1 VGIWPLPA
9 LYKGILI
16 LLIALLLFDI
26 MGVMIKILGERYP
39 VFQMAMYRNL
49 FAFIPAII
57 ALYTSV
63 SWHKQGRPLGLKQW
77 KLGLFRGLFIVM
89 AQGCFYLSLQH
100 MEFATATSIAFAG
113 PLITTALSVVLL
125 KMTVGVWRWFAVLI
139 SFSGILMVMQPGSEI
154 FTWYA
159 ILPLIASAGYAT
171 NSITS
176 RLFDDSIPTPV
187 INLYASVSTLI
198 CTALIVFTTDNYVP
212 VASADDWLLLV
223 AMGVSGGAAVFLWIT
238 AFRMTDPGNLTPFEY
253 FGIPSAFVLGW
264 IFFGEAP
271 FDRLMPGVLII
282 IAGGS
287 TISRRERINAR
298 EQHEMQG

>member
-16 LLIALLLFDI
+16 LLLALLLFDI

-39 VFQMAMYRNL
+39 VFQVAMYRNL

-77 KLGLFRGLFIVM
+77 KLGFFRGLFIVM

-100 MEFATATSIAFAG
+100 MEFATAASIAFAG

-125 KMTVGVWRWFAVLI
+125 KMTVGAWRWFAVLI
-139 SFSGILMVMQPGSEI
+139 SFSGIIMVMQPGSEI

-198 CTALIVFTTDNYVP
+198 CTALIVFTTDSYVP
-212 VASADDWLLLV
+212 VASTNDWLLLV
-223 AMGVSGGAAVFLWIT
+223 AMGMSGGAAVFLWIT

-253 FGIPSAFVLGW
+253 FGIPSAFILGW
-264 IFFGEAP
+264 MFFGEAP
-271 FDRLMPGVLII
+271 FDRLMPGVLLIVVGGFII
-282 IAGGS
+282 IW
-287 TISRRERINAR
+287 RERVNAKV
-298 EQHEMQG
+298 

>member
-1 VGIWPLPA
+1 M
-9 LYKGILI
+9 
-16 LLIALLLFDI
+16 LFDI

-39 VFQMAMYRNL
+39 VFQVAMFRNL
-49 FAFIPAII
+49 FAFIPGII

-77 KLGLFRGLFIVM
+77 KLGLFRGLLIIM

-125 KMTVGVWRWFAVLI
+125 KMTVGAWRWVAVLV
-139 SFSGILMVMQPGSEI
+139 SFSGILLVIQPGSEI

-171 NSITS
+171 NSITA
-176 RLFDDSIPTPV
+176 RLFDESIPTPI

-198 CTALIVFTTDNYVP
+198 GTTIIVFANDSYVP
-212 VASADDWLLLV
+212 VASMEDWFLLA
-223 AMGVSGGAAVFLWIT
+223 AMGVAGGSAVFLWIT

-253 FGIPSAFVLGW
+253 LGIPSAFVLGW
-264 IFFGEAP
+264 MFFGEAP
-271 FDRLMPGVLII
+271 FDRLMPGVLLI
-282 IAGGS
+282 IAGGFM
-287 TISRRERINAR
+287 IIWRERVNAR
-298 EQHEMQG
+298 L

>member
-1 VGIWPLPA
+1 VKLWPLPA

-16 LLIALLLFDI
+16 LLLALLLFDI

-39 VFQMAMYRNL
+39 VFQVAMYRNL

-63 SWHKQGRPLGLKQW
+63 SWHKQGRPLGLKRW
-77 KLGLFRGLFIVM
+77 KLGLVRGLFIVF
-89 AQGCFYLSLQH
+89 AQGCFYLALQH

-159 ILPLIASAGYAT
+159 ILPLLASAGYAT

-176 RLFDDSIPTPV
+176 RLFDDTVPTPV
-187 INLYASVSTLI
+187 INLYASVSSLI
-198 CTALIVFTTDNYVP
+198 GTSLIVLTTDSYVP
-212 VASADDWLLLV
+212 VASATDWLLLV
-223 AMGVSGGAAVFLWIT
+223 AMGLSGGAAVFLWIT
-238 AFRMTDPGNLTPFEY
+238 AFRMTEPGNLTPFEY
-253 FGIPSAFVLGW
+253 FGIPTAFVLGW
-264 IFFGEAP
+264 MFFGEAP
-271 FDRLMPGVLII
+271 FDRLLPGVLLII
-282 IAGGS
+282 VGGFM
-287 TISRRERINAR
+287 IIWRERVNEKAA
-298 EQHEMQG
+298 

>member
-1 VGIWPLPA
+1 MRIWPLPA

-16 LLIALLLFDI
+16 LLLALLLFDI

-39 VFQMAMYRNL
+39 VYQVAMYRNL

-63 SWHKQGRPLGLKQW
+63 SWHKQGRPLGLKRW
-77 KLGLFRGLFIVM
+77 RLGLIRGLFIVF

-139 SFSGILMVMQPGSEI
+139 SFSGILLVMQPGSEV

-159 ILPLIASAGYAT
+159 ILPLLASAGYAT

-176 RLFDDSIPTPV
+176 RLFDDSVPTPV

-198 CTALIVFTTDNYVP
+198 GTSLIVLGSDSYVP
-212 VASADDWLLLV
+212 VASSTDWLLLV
-223 AMGVSGGAAVFLWIT
+223 AMGMSGGAAVFLWIT
-238 AFRMTDPGNLTPFEY
+238 AFRMTEPGNLTPFEY
-253 FGIPSAFVLGW
+253 FGIPTAFVLGW
-264 IFFGEAP
+264 MFFDEAP
-271 FDRLMPGVLII
+271 FDRLMPGVLLII
-282 IAGGS
+282 VGGFM
-287 TISRRERINAR
+287 IIWRERVNER
-298 EQHEMQG
+298 S